1 LSADGQAISLRMEA
15 VDIAL
20 DRFKCF
26 NKAEILS
33 KILSLSEQII
43 GFQREKRKREEGN
56 KKGAK
61 K

>member
-1 LSADGQAISLRMEA
+1 MEA